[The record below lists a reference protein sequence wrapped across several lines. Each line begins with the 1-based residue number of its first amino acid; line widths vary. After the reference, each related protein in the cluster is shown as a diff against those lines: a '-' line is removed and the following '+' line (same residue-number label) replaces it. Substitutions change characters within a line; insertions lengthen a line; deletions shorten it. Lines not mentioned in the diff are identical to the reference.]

1 MASQLRLPTL
11 LLAALSIGLN
21 LAIIGT
27 AGRTLNVFNTNRTEN
42 VYFLP
47 IWNSHFNMRGL
58 HGLIGTS
65 AVIVVLN
72 VVLAIALFISAVC
85 SSYMWPFNRTAY

>member
-1 MASQLRLPTL
+1 MATHLRLPTL

-27 AGRTLNVFNTNRTEN
+27 AGRTLNVFQNGQTNN

-47 IWNSHFNMRGL
+47 IWNSHFDMRGL

-72 VVLAIALFISAVC
+72 AILALALFITAV
-85 SSYMWPFNRTAY
+85 RATRG